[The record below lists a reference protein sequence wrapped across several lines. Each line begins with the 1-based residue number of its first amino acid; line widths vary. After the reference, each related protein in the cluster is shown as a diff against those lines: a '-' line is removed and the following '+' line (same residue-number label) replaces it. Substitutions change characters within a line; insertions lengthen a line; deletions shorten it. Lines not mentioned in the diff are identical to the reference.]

1 MVEHQSGNLK
11 VWGSTPDED
20 SKFFSVPCSWWN
32 QKKLL
37 SLKDFVVYCN
47 SSKPISHGFWVII
60 QIMIFALWF
69 PVKVSKVGFP
79 SQCVLWIKIY
89 IKVKWYQTSICRL
102 IRVLYLWNK
111 GTLLKSDWY
120 SFSLN
125 HNFYNQLFLSSQVWH
140 LAVIIFY
147 HMVWLSGLE

>member
-1 MVEHQSGNLK
+1 MLNMWNDILAL
-11 VWGSTPDED
+11 GS
-20 SKFFSVPCSWWN
+20 SN
-32 QKKLL
+32 
-37 SLKDFVVYCN
+37 KDFCVYI
-47 SSKPISHGFWVII
+47 SFQKTWPLKPISHGFWVII

-111 GTLLKSDWY
+111 GTLLKSDWF

-140 LAVIIFY
+140 LAVIIFDD
-147 HMVWLSGLE
+147 MVWLSGLE